1 MSITKASIAFGLV
14 FTAFGMLNTANA
26 ALFGTAADV
35 SFYRPDTGVWYSRSF
50 SEPGAFRAVRIGSS
64 ADIPVPGDYDGDGYV
79 DEAVWQSADGIWLIN
94 RSSDGK
100 RSSINS
106 LKTSKEAV
114 PVPGDY
120 DGDGTTDIAVWEPA
134 TGEWKIL
141 LSSKSGKGSRP
152 LVLNFG
158 RKGDVPVQEDYDGD
172 GKTDIAYFRPS
183 ENRWHIRESD
193 SGKTVTEVFG
203 FAGQDLLVPGDY
215 TGDGKA
221 DIAVFR
227 NGNWLLINSNTKE
240 QERFDFGFVDS
251 IPAPA
256 DYDGDGTLDFA
267 VYRRGMWYIQ
277 ASKGPEFIGFE
288 FGGTDDI
295 PVGSLRAKQSFV
307 AV

>member
-100 RSSINS
+100 RSSIKS

-120 DGDGTTDIAVWEPA
+120 DGDGTTDIAVEPA

-141 LSSKSGKGSRP
+141 LSSSRKKDHDRFAEFWQKRRCSGS
-152 LVLNFG
+152 G
-158 RKGDVPVQEDYDGD
+158 R
-172 GKTDIAYFRPS
+172 
-183 ENRWHIRESD
+183 
-193 SGKTVTEVFG
+193 
-203 FAGQDLLVPGDY
+203 L
-215 TGDGKA
+215 
-221 DIAVFR
+221 
-227 NGNWLLINSNTKE
+227 
-240 QERFDFGFVDS
+240 
-251 IPAPA
+251 
-256 DYDGDGTLDFA
+256 
-267 VYRRGMWYIQ
+267 
-277 ASKGPEFIGFE
+277 
-288 FGGTDDI
+288 
-295 PVGSLRAKQSFV
+295 
-307 AV
+307 